1 MLKRIFFLA
10 IVSTV
15 FLSCSSDNSSND
27 TSNGSGSSNETTVA
41 MTTRI
46 DGVVYDTPPQVG
58 GNSADATGGI
68 YGNTYFLLKGYKNM
82 GTAKTG
88 FKAYDIKIVVPK
100 SDLSIGTHSFSSNI
114 VSGEY
119 YADLDVLGVTPA
131 EAANT
136 TSGSIKITSYNT
148 TTKLLKGSFSF
159 TTNDGVN
166 LSATSHS
173 LIGSFNYVL
182 P

>member
-10 IVSTV
+10 IILTTL
-15 FLSCSSDNSSND
+15 FSCSSDNSSTP

-46 DGVVYDTPPQVG
+46 DGVVYDTPPQIG
-58 GNSADATGGI
+58 GNLADATGGI

-82 GTAKTG
+82 GASKTA

-100 SDLSIGTHSFSSNI
+100 SDLSLGTHTFSSSI

-119 YADLDVLGVTPA
+119 YADLDVSGSTIAEVT
-131 EAANT
+131 NT
-136 TSGSIKITSYNT
+136 TSGYITITSYNA

-166 LSATSHS
+166 LSAISHT

-182 P
+182 Q